1 MKISVMSGKIE
12 LTLAELSEIVSERE
26 KHAKMNEDHLMPNG
40 KENPLVHSYNDGVDM
55 MARYIMDYF
64 GNEFD
69 KAHDELYKNGG
80 GW

>member
-12 LTLAELSEIVSERE
+12 LTLAELSGIVSERK
-26 KHAKMNEDHLMPNG
+26 KHARMNEDHLMPNG
-40 KENPLVHSYNDGVDM
+40 KENPLVRAYNDGVDM
-55 MARYIMDYF
+55 MAKYIVDFF

-69 KAHDELYKNGG
+69 KAQDELYKNGG